1 MWTLVQEYQP
11 KVFGTASAFKAIL
24 QMENTFLWLIHFFFV
39 VVVVVVRASVPFFLG
54 FISLLSLFLESFISF
69 SLCLFL
75 YVCHSGMQYYIRV
88 RKKHFHFPSTLYH
101 TDSQNMHSHTR
112 MDKYCV
118 HSLPQNES
126 KLMNFHGKKSWCRQK
141 KTQKEIWMKWSFSF
155 V

>member
-24 QMENTFLWLIHFFFV
+24 QMENTFLWLIHFFF
-39 VVVVVVRASVPFFLG
+39 RCCSCCCLCISAFFSR
-54 FISLLSLFLESFISF
+54 FYFSSFIVF
-69 SLCLFL
+69 GKFYFFFPVPFL

-126 KLMNFHGKKSWCRQK
+126 KLMNFHEKKVACRQ
-141 KTQKEIWMKWSFSF
+141 
-155 V
+155 